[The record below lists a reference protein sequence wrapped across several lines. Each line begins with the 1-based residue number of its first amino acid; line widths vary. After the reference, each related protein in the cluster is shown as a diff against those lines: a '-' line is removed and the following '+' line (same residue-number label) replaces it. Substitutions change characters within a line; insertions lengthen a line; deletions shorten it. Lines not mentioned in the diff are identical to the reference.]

1 MSDPGRT
8 SFAEHVH
15 AIIVLASQGASR
27 KSIRSHVDSM
37 HLDLDEHA
45 ALLALAESLRE
56 APQPRRRT
64 RTRGHERPL
73 SHA

>member
-15 AIIVLASQGASR
+15 EIVVLARQGAPR
-27 KSIRSHVDSM
+27 KSIRARVDSM

-56 APQPRRRT
+56 SGQPRRRT

-73 SHA
+73 THA